1 MALTSMLNVQVMI
14 WQIEDGQAVANV
26 HCQSQLN
33 PISLVLDRPAAQT
46 RGAFR
51 IRMTMLKVERGLT
64 ALVADRPIAV

>member
-33 PISLVLDRPAAQT
+33 PIALLLSRPAVRT
-46 RGAFR
+46 PGIFR
-51 IRMTMLKVERGLT
+51 IRMTMLRVERGLT
-64 ALVADRPIAV
+64 ALVAGRPIAV